1 MEAVKNEDMRYGVI
15 FVRQVRKEILPGVY
29 LTSLQTDKFKTG
41 LLSVNLLTRLTREDA
56 APNALIPNVLR
67 RGTTRYGDMDAL
79 AAKLDSLYGARIEP
93 LVRKLGEIQAIG
105 FWADF
110 ADDKYL
116 PDGTGGLLEEV
127 SQLLGELLLS
137 PNTRG
142 GLLLPAYVESEKE
155 KLLEDIRARVN
166 DKIAYSRMRMIEL
179 MCAAEDYGAD
189 VLGSEDAAGSIG
201 YVALTKRYKK
211 LLAESPVE
219 VFYCGSADAERVES
233 ALHEALLTLPRGALD
248 PDLGTDIRM
257 NTVEEDTR
265 YFTETTD
272 VTQGK
277 LVMGFRLGDC
287 MEDPDI
293 PALRV
298 MNTVFGAG
306 VSSKLFMN
314 VREKLSLCYYA
325 SSGLD
330 LMKGLMFVS
339 SGVEPEN
346 RGAALTEIFRQWDA
360 VRTGDITDDELSTAK
375 LTLMSHMRGVS
386 DSAGELESF
395 WLYQNLLGLDY
406 GPDELAALIE
416 DVTLD
421 QVVAAAQTAACDMVY
436 FLTGEEAEDEED

>member
-1 MEAVKNEDMRYGVI
+1 MKYGVML
-15 FVRQVRKEILPGVY
+15 VDRVRKEILPGVF
-29 LTSLQTDKFKTG
+29 LTSLKTDKFKTG
-41 LLSVNLLTRLTREDA
+41 LLSVNLLTRLTRDDA

-67 RGTTRYGDMDAL
+67 RGTTRFGDMDAL
-79 AAKLDSLYGARIEP
+79 AAKLDSLYGARLEP
-93 LVRKLGEIQAIG
+93 LVRKLGELQVIG

-116 PDGTGGLLEEV
+116 PDGHGGLLEEV
-127 SQLLGELLLS
+127 SRLLGEVLLS

-142 GLLLPAYVESEKE
+142 GLLLQSYVESEKE

-166 DKIAYSRMRMIEL
+166 DKIAYSRMRLIEL

-189 VLGSEDAAGSIG
+189 VLGTEESAESIH
-201 YVALTKRYKK
+201 YVSLTKRYKR

-219 VFYCGSADAERVES
+219 VFYCGSADGSRVE
-233 ALHEALLTLPRGALD
+233 AAVREALLTLPRGELD
-248 PDLGTDIRM
+248 PELGTDVRM
-257 NTVEEDTR
+257 NTLEEETR
-265 YFTETTD
+265 RFTERSD
-272 VTQGK
+272 VTQAK
-277 LVMGFRLGDC
+277 LVMGFRLGEC

-298 MNTVFGAG
+298 MNAVFGAG

-325 SSGLD
+325 SSGVD

-339 SGVEPEN
+339 SGIEPEN
-346 RGAALTEIFRQWDA
+346 RGAAVEEIFRQWDA
-360 VRTGDITDDELSTAK
+360 VRTGDITDGELATAK
-375 LTLMSHMRGVS
+375 LSLMSQMRGVS

-395 WLYQNLLGLDY
+395 WLFQSLLGLDY

-416 DVTLD
+416 DVTLG
-421 QVVAAAQTAACDMVY
+421 QVVAAAQTAACDTVY
-436 FLTGEEAEDEED
+436 FLTGEEEDGDEED